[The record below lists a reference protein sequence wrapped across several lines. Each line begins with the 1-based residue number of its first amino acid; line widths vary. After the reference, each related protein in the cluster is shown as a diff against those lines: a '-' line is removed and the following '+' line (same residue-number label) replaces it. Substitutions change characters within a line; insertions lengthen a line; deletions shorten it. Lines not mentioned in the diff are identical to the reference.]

1 MGYLRFFY
9 VEAKSFEIQSKD
21 GEGGI
26 RFVERSKGVY
36 RAVLLG
42 KPSVGWWLKTV

>member
-1 MGYLRFFY
+1 ML
-9 VEAKSFEIQSKD
+9 KLKHSKF
-21 GEGGI
+21 GKIGNNI